1 MKLTSIVGTGTGK
14 LGGSVFSVRNGAQ
27 VVRTYQ
33 PVVANPQ
40 SEQQIAQR
48 AKLKLASQLSA
59 ALANEVA
66 PFGRD
71 GMRSPRNLF
80 VKDLF
85 ARDAVTY
92 ADDTAEIA
100 LANVRLTPSRIDM
113 LALGS
118 VTHADTRFTLSGYVL
133 PEYVGQ
139 VISVRVV
146 VVGRDAVTNEPVIR
160 NTGNAT
166 IGADN
171 TFTFTGDLAPA
182 LSAVVYYYAIV
193 PSSDVMIARY
203 GGITMDDDT
212 AVLLMTS
219 VNDNPSGFRYSISYV
234 GTIEPAQ

>member
-59 ALANEVA
+59 ALTNEVA

-92 ADDTAEIA
+92 ADDTAEID
-100 LANVRLTPSRIDM
+100 LVNVRLTPSRVDM

-118 VTHADTRFTLSGYVL
+118 VTHADGEITLTGVIL
-133 PEYVGQ
+133 PNFVGQ

-146 VVGRDAVTNEPVIR
+146 VVGRDSVTNEPVIR

-166 IGADN
+166 IGSDN
-171 TFTFTGDLAPA
+171 TFTFTGNLART

-219 VNDNPSGFRYSISYV
+219 INDNPSGFRYSISYASSV
-234 GTIEPAQ
+234 AAEQ